1 MRGVWLEA
9 GKTYGAIELISAHY
23 ADPARKKGKIWDCR
37 CTKCGNR
44 FQATGQQVLILADGC
59 RECTP
64 TPGQQKRRAAAESY
78 IGHVFGQLEVI
89 GYAGLKPSGKKRIAV
104 MECKCLAC
112 GSITEIPLNRLKR
125 GGAQIC
131 KYCNHAHLGSGWKLV
146 EEASAGGSCVLGC
159 APDRALNKN
168 STTGVKGV
176 SYMKRYG
183 AYRAYIN
190 FRRKQYHLGTY
201 KSLEDAAAARKAAEQ
216 RIHGGFLRWYAEA
229 YPEEWAKLCKVSPS
243 LLKALDEQTEEKGI

>member
-1 MRGVWLEA
+1 M
-9 GKTYGAIELISAHY
+9 
-23 ADPARKKGKIWDCR
+23 
-37 CTKCGNR
+37 
-44 FQATGQQVLILADGC
+44 
-59 RECTP
+59 
-64 TPGQQKRRAAAESY
+64 
-78 IGHVFGQLEVI
+78 I